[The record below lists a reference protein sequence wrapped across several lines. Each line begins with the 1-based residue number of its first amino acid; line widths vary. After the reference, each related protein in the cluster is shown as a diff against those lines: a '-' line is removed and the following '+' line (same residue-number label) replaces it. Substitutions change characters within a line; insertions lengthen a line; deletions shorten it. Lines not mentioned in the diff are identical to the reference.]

1 MVFRELKD
9 KINKWSKNLLL
20 KSYDLSKD
28 KRLTQKPSYEIFF
41 NERPGIKHP
50 EITPTLP
57 LLLYIH
63 NNSPPIKIATMR
75 LRESIFRRGFEWERK
90 FESKCS
96 DCKKEFEDVVQQCDG
111 CGSKNIKIPDM
122 NEIKRADKFFKQCN
136 IYDPHTAGKRKLLH
150 LLKQIEDDINIYD
163 DAYLIGIKEYWQND
177 EGDIK
182 LTTLHQILRG
192 NPVTM
197 RLVGDEYGEPGG
209 KWAVCLRHRDIV
221 EEISDNNLDKL
232 KCRKCG
238 RKLYEVHYVS
248 VEGGGDNPMAYY
260 IGDEVIHACYDDQ
273 TEVLTKSGFKLFK
286 NLLYDDEI
294 ATLNK
299 DTNNLE
305 YQLPSEI
312 QSYDYNGEMY
322 NIDSR
327 RINLSVTPNHRIYV
341 KKQHGDKFEFIE
353 AQNLDKHSYYFRKD
367 CNWEGKELEYFILS
381 NIDKKENL
389 GFLDKHF
396 DDIKIPMDLWLEF
409 LGYYISEGSTTW
421 VHHNTYHVGIAQSK
435 NANPDK
441 YAKIEKCLDK
451 ISTYWHKN
459 ENGFGLTNKQ
469 LASYLYKLG
478 KSHDKYIPN
487 DFMNLSQRQLK
498 ILFDALLLGDGSIC
512 YAYCTYTTTSKKLSD
527 QIYELG
533 IKCGYT
539 SKLTVREINDSNNTG
554 IIGGREIKFKNG
566 FIYLLNFGGYINKVN
581 NTGTPSIETS
591 NITTHNYNGKVY
603 CCTVPNSIIM
613 VRRNGVHI
621 WCGNSKY
628 APSSLYGFSPIVT
641 LWQYCLT
648 LTNMMEYIY
657 RSYTEAHLPKGILAM
672 RTSNPDAAFEFWR
685 DVDDKLNKDPHYI
698 PKMFLEGDGNGTGS
712 GMEFVKFMDT
722 LEEMQYIPVRDE
734 IRRTIASL
742 YGVTNIFIGDTSQSG
757 GLNSEDTQIDI
768 TSMAAESGI
777 AIYNDHIMP
786 ELLKWLNINDWN
798 YELQSPFEENIQ
810 RELNENQSKVT
821 IMQSMLQ
828 AGFDIEL
835 GEEDVFD
842 FKYSGAPKKQ
852 DTSGGFGGFD
862 GQDSDFGANPEEG
875 SPGFND
881 SDIKMGLEK
890 SRIYVKHPNQAPQGS
905 KIQRGVNGA
914 YYYDTTPQR
923 PHEEVLSMNKRRR
936 IETLLHSATEHYENL
951 LEEYKHSKDVNPGH
965 AMSLQGDLQETRQM
979 IRELQNNY
987 KELFGDQP
995 EMEKDLEGRNI
1006 NINIQKYLG
1015 ESPDNAEALQFQKE
1029 LNKIFD
1035 EEISKILNST
1045 KRFSGDDIKV
1055 FTKQV
1060 LDDAI
1065 WKMRIHTNRHIRKL
1079 YDSGQAYV
1087 GELVGKSLDF
1097 SKVDEMAIK
1106 AITERKV
1113 LWNAYANMEKEL
1125 SKNINDIITES
1136 YKDPKTFS
1144 IHNMV
1149 NKMREATDAETY
1161 RLERIVRTETRTATQ
1176 KGREMGFKKVD
1187 TDGKYR
1193 YNWAIKHD
1201 SRTSDICKDI
1211 EEIVKSEGG
1220 GRGVTLDRLNEI
1232 LKTIS
1237 KKHNGETWEYRD
1249 WTPHIN
1255 CRSGI
1260 VRSFVEEPISK
1271 SIINDVSNEIKKE
1284 LIEKEKYEEELKIKK
1299 VLIEKE
1305 EKERLLKEQEFK
1317 IKEQELKIKE
1327 QELNLFNKKIALMD
1341 EVKNM
1346 PEVI

>member
-1 MVFRELKD
+1 MVFRELKE
-9 KINKWSKNLLL
+9 KINKFTRNLLL

-41 NERPGIKHP
+41 NDRPGIKHP

-57 LLLYIH
+57 LLLYVH

-96 DCKKEFEDVVQQCDG
+96 DCKKEFEDVVQQCDA
-111 CGSKNIKIPDM
+111 CGSKNIKIPDK

-136 IYDPHTAGKRKLLH
+136 IYDPHIAGKRKLLH

-163 DAYLIGIKEYWQND
+163 DAYLIGVKEYWQD
-177 EGDIK
+177 SEGDIK

-197 RLVGDEYGEPGG
+197 RLVADEYGEPGG
-209 KWAVCLRHRDIV
+209 RYFTCLRHRDVI
-221 EEISDNNLDKL
+221 EEVADK
-232 KCRKCG
+232 KCTKCG
-238 RKLYEVHYVS
+238 RRLYEVHYVS

-260 IGDEVIHACYDDQ
+260 IGDEVIH
-273 TEVLTKSGFKLFK
+273 V
-286 NLLYDDEI
+286 
-294 ATLNK
+294 
-299 DTNNLE
+299 
-305 YQLPSEI
+305 
-312 QSYDYNGEMY
+312 
-322 NIDSR
+322 
-327 RINLSVTPNHRIYV
+327 
-341 KKQHGDKFEFIE
+341 
-353 AQNLDKHSYYFRKD
+353 
-367 CNWEGKELEYFILS
+367 
-381 NIDKKENL
+381 
-389 GFLDKHF
+389 
-396 DDIKIPMDLWLEF
+396 
-409 LGYYISEGSTTW
+409 
-421 VHHNTYHVGIAQSK
+421 
-435 NANPDK
+435 
-441 YAKIEKCLDK
+441 
-451 ISTYWHKN
+451 
-459 ENGFGLTNKQ
+459 
-469 LASYLYKLG
+469 
-478 KSHDKYIPN
+478 
-487 DFMNLSQRQLK
+487 
-498 ILFDALLLGDGSIC
+498 
-512 YAYCTYTTTSKKLSD
+512 
-527 QIYELG
+527 
-533 IKCGYT
+533 
-539 SKLTVREINDSNNTG
+539 
-554 IIGGREIKFKNG
+554 
-566 FIYLLNFGGYINKVN
+566 
-581 NTGTPSIETS
+581 
-591 NITTHNYNGKVY
+591 
-603 CCTVPNSIIM
+603 
-613 VRRNGVHI
+613 
-621 WCGNSKY
+621 SKY
-628 APSSLYGFSPIVT
+628 SPSALYGFSPIVT

-648 LTNMMEYIY
+648 LTNMVEYIY
-657 RSYTEAHLPKGILAM
+657 RSYSEAHLPKGILAM

-722 LEEMQYIPVRDE
+722 LEEMQFIPVRDE

-742 YGVTNIFIGDTSQSG
+742 YGVTNIFIGDTSGIG
-757 GLNSEDTQIDI
+757 GINSEDTQIDI
-768 TSMAAESGI
+768 TNMAAESGI

-798 YELQSPFEENIQ
+798 YVLQSPFEENKQ
-810 RELNENQSKVT
+810 RELNENQSKVN

-828 AGFDIEL
+828 AGFDVAL
-835 GEEDVFD
+835 GEEDIFE
-842 FKYSGAPKKQ
+842 FKYSGAAKKQ
-852 DTSGGFGGFD
+852 DTGGGFSGFG
-862 GQDSDFGANPEEG
+862 GQDSDFSANPEEG
-875 SPGFND
+875 TPGFNE

-890 SRIYVKHPNQAPQGS
+890 SRIYVKHPNEAPQGS
-905 KIQRGVNGA
+905 KIQRSESGA

-923 PHEEVLSMNKRRR
+923 PHEEILSMNKRRR
-936 IETLLHSATEHYENL
+936 VETLLHSATEHYENL

-1065 WKMRIHTNRHIRKL
+1065 WKMRVHTNRHIRKL

-1187 TDGKYR
+1187 TEGKYR
-1193 YNWAIKHD
+1193 YNWAVRHD
-1201 SRTSDICKDI
+1201 SRTSDVCKEI

-1232 LKTIS
+1232 LKTVS
-1237 KKHNGETWEYRD
+1237 LKHNGENWEYRD

-1260 VRSFVEEPISK
+1260 VRSFVEEPITK
-1271 SIINDVSNEIKKE
+1271 SIISNVSNEIKKE
-1284 LIEKEKYEEELKIKK
+1284 NEEKKKEEREKIEKEQLNKELELTNRKIELMEKLSNDITKEKIYVNSIEDAPEGTKVQTGKRGGLFYESKGRRIKATSHNRYKLSFVGESEALNRLGVSCCLNANRSLKWNSPIDLIDENNKIAYEVKTFSKESKDIKVK
-1299 VLIEKE
+1299 TNIEIKNRKEAWAKENSYTLKTLVVLYDKRNNTTEGYIRDGYGGYRITNM
-1305 EKERLLKEQEFK
+1305 ERLW
-1317 IKEQELKIKE
+1317 
-1327 QELNLFNKKIALMD
+1327 
-1341 EVKNM
+1341 
-1346 PEVI
+1346 